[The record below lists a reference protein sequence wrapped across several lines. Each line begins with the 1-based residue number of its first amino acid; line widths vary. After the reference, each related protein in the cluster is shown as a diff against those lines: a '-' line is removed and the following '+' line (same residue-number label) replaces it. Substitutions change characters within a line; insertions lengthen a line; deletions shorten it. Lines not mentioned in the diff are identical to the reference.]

1 MDEKGERVTTEKME
15 GRELKIVIHTHG
27 HIHTYTHKHT
37 HAYTKY
43 KKTEITKLLREEKL
57 CD

>member
-27 HIHTYTHKHT
+27 HIHTHTHKHT

-43 KKTEITKLLREEKL
+43 KKTNYKIIKRRKTM
-57 CD
+57 